1 MRRRDFITLVG
12 SAAVWPAAAIAQQN
26 NKKQLVG
33 FITGFNDKEMM
44 PIFAAFRA
52 RMQELGW
59 IEGQNIVFDVRTTSG
74 DYEKLD
80 TEAGSL
86 VSASADLIVAQGTPG
101 LAAARKYTK
110 TIPIVFT
117 QVSDPVGQRLI
128 DSLAHPGGNITGL
141 ANFEFASGGK
151 WIELLPE
158 LDSKISHVTL
168 ITNPANE
175 NTAQYVKAITAAGDT
190 KKVAVR
196 VASVRD
202 AADIQDAI
210 ENCSK
215 KSGGGL
221 IVFPDD
227 LLLNHRELIVELA
240 ARYRLPAVYP
250 FRVFPEV
257 GGLLS
262 YGPSFLAIFR
272 RAADYVDKIL
282 KGTRPADLPVETPT
296 KFELVINLKTAQ
308 ALDLTISR
316 ELVFGVVLCEDVL
329 GILLVAV
336 VEKLVEPVRHIF
348 GALFFVGVG
357 MLIEPQLLAKNWPA
371 LAILTVVAIV
381 GKTVFVSLASMLI
394 GERPD
399 TAVKTGFAMGQ
410 VGTFSILFALAAG
423 GDPMGALLYS
433 LAVALKAVT
442 SILCPLLIRASNP
455 AADWIDHHLPLRVQ
469 SALSQY
475 SAWLDR
481 TRKLPQ
487 TEGIE
492 RGKAG

>member
-215 KSGGGL
+215 KSGGG
-221 IVFPDD
+221 
-227 LLLNHRELIVELA
+227 
-240 ARYRLPAVYP
+240 
-250 FRVFPEV
+250 
-257 GGLLS
+257 
-262 YGPSFLAIFR
+262 
-272 RAADYVDKIL
+272 
-282 KGTRPADLPVETPT
+282 
-296 KFELVINLKTAQ
+296 
-308 ALDLTISR
+308 
-316 ELVFGVVLCEDVL
+316 
-329 GILLVAV
+329 
-336 VEKLVEPVRHIF
+336 
-348 GALFFVGVG
+348 
-357 MLIEPQLLAKNWPA
+357 
-371 LAILTVVAIV
+371 
-381 GKTVFVSLASMLI
+381 
-394 GERPD
+394 
-399 TAVKTGFAMGQ
+399 
-410 VGTFSILFALAAG
+410 
-423 GDPMGALLYS
+423 
-433 LAVALKAVT
+433 
-442 SILCPLLIRASNP
+442 
-455 AADWIDHHLPLRVQ
+455 
-469 SALSQY
+469 
-475 SAWLDR
+475 
-481 TRKLPQ
+481 
-487 TEGIE
+487 
-492 RGKAG
+492 